1 MHLDVDT
8 LLRSGRCIPCHVKIS
23 PLKLYILICARAS
36 SRLFR
41 LVCDPLI
48 WRQVFK
54 RVKDF
59 TKETLMKL
67 VGFCTRDGVCREIKA
82 EVVKLAARGIVYD
95 DGMDLKITITIQSWG
110 DPELFAVDGDRF
122 EEVANVEEWVGV
134 EATIVAVQ
142 QAEKHRPEVVKQEI
156 V

>member
-1 MHLDVDT
+1 
-8 LLRSGRCIPCHVKIS
+8 
-23 PLKLYILICARAS
+23 
-36 SRLFR
+36 
-41 LVCDPLI
+41 
-48 WRQVFK
+48 
-54 RVKDF
+54 
-59 TKETLMKL
+59 MKL